1 VKKKRKSPA
10 RKPAKTGSKK
20 AKPRKKTVDAKA
32 VVAAEPV
39 VVIDETV
46 AAAETVVAKDDA
58 VAAVEPVI
66 VESDAAVV
74 AAAPVV
80 VIDEAVVT
88 PIESAEPTVAESEI
102 DESAVVE
109 IETTLEQA
117 EPVVEPAASEKET
130 VAESTESVSTVA
142 EPVIVEAVAESV
154 EPEVEKSEP
163 ARPAES
169 VTTEIEP
176 VPEQAEPDTDGLKWC
191 FHPFRTSTRRSVG
204 VVIFLVA
211 LCVLVQVAFAD
222 VLLTVLT
229 VLILFISLRD
239 FFLPS
244 RYLLNTEGV
253 EIMTPLGTVKRIWRD
268 FGAFRVGRAGIFL
281 KDRSDRAFTF
291 FTNRRGNLTLFLP
304 EAEQEIREHV
314 IGFIKNQVEQ
324 QDTGRAD
331 VRDTS
336 ESRDAGGS

>member
-1 VKKKRKSPA
+1 M
-10 RKPAKTGSKK
+10 
-20 AKPRKKTVDAKA
+20 
-32 VVAAEPV
+32 

-117 EPVVEPAASEKET
+117 EPEKTVPEPEVEKSEPVPAQAEPVVEPAASEKET
-130 VAESTESVSTVA
+130 VAESTEPESTVA
-142 EPVIVEAVAESV
+142 EPVVAKTTVESV
-154 EPEVEKSEP
+154 ESEVEKSEP

>member
-1 VKKKRKSPA
+1 M
-10 RKPAKTGSKK
+10 
-20 AKPRKKTVDAKA
+20 
-32 VVAAEPV
+32 
-39 VVIDETV
+39 VVIDETI

-169 VTTEIEP
+169 VATESEP